1 MICPDC
7 RLHLVGHAS
16 CELAAER
23 AADWT
28 AIWDA
33 VADDLAAFD
42 RLVETEIAQVW
53 PADLAE
59 YWLGIT
65 SSPPLPTP
73 LERALDI
80 LAPHLRDQPLYQP

>member
-23 AADWT
+23 AADWE
-28 AIWDA
+28 AIREA
-33 VADDLAAFD
+33 VSEISAD
-42 RLVETEIAQVW
+42 QVW
-53 PADLAE
+53 PAELAE
-59 YWLGIT
+59 DWFRITLG
-65 SSPPLPTP
+65 PPEPTP

-80 LAPHLRDQPLYQP
+80 LSPHLRDLPIYHEEQP